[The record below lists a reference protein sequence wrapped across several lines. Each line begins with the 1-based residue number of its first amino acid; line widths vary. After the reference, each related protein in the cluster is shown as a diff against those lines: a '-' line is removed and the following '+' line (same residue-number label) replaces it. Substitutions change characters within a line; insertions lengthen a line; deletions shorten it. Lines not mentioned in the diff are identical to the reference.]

1 MRCSMR
7 FIATASSLLLL
18 AGCIGRSASEPVI
31 QYREAAVAV
40 AAGCVADRPAPPVPL
55 NARIPAAEWAARAPG
70 AKAQAVRAQAG
81 VRLNHE
87 DRQAAALSGCG
98 DRQP

>member
-7 FIATASSLLLL
+7 SIVTASSLLLL
-18 AGCIGRSASEPVI
+18 AACVGRPTPEPAI

-40 AAGCVADRPAPPVPL
+40 AAGCVGDRPAAPAPL
-55 NARIPAAEWAARAPG
+55 NVRVPAAEWATRAPG
-70 AKAQAVRAQAG
+70 AKAQAIRAQG
-81 VRLNHE
+81 GLRLNYE